1 MGKKKKRIEELEKE
15 LAKQPFQ
22 PLGYGSETNAKDSSV
37 SDVLKSQSGPS
48 MYGDSYNYKEINSCG
63 PSMNGNPGLKL
74 LPEVDDSKLDVK
86 LKAMP
91 KLQKE
96 TASIVERE
104 APSTPTFTPLRKKFS
119 PSYTYNKAATKLDEI
134 EGTPGGAGTKKMLR
148 DTAADLATT
157 GLAFGVSAIQG
168 RKATK
173 QAAQQAFRNRFSSTS
188 SGSGYVGTQKSQSYG
203 DSEKKYSRGMFG

>member
-22 PLGYGSETNAKDSSV
+22 PRGYGSETNAKDSSV

-63 PSMNGNPGLKL
+63 PSMKG
-74 LPEVDDSKLDVK
+74 DDVK

-91 KLQKE
+91 KLQKQ

-173 QAAQQAFRNRFSSTS
+173 HATKQAFRNRFSSTS